1 MSHNPLKK
9 ELVLKTKIKKEPG
22 WVYFV
27 DKNGNLR
34 RGRIGAIPNHY
45 TELVAELNIKR
56 EKGIS
61 KIVFNEKPASV
72 SGFLI
77 EE

>member
-9 ELVLKTKIKKEPG
+9 ELVLKTKIKKEPD
-22 WVYFV
+22 WVYFI

-56 EKGIS
+56 EKGYGYL
-61 KIVFNEKPASV
+61 FEKNGDVIKFPM
-72 SGFLI
+72 
-77 EE
+77 ET